1 MAVLGAFL
9 AALGVAD
16 AIRDTSQGRVSPARR
31 YTALAAGLVTLGALL
46 TAGGVPVATG
56 LSVGVPLAILLAAW
70 VHDGVIARAIGEI
83 PGLAIAFSAVSLGV
97 VVALLFGDAVP
108 TTWPSW
114 VPGPLSEVPV
124 ARVILVGGVALF
136 QVATA
141 NMLVR
146 LILEAV
152 NVPSKEGSAR
162 LRSGRVLGPMERLF
176 IVGLGLAGNLTAAA
190 VVVGAK
196 GLLRFPE
203 LAASESR
210 GASGP
215 PPIIIQTAGTEG
227 SGTGDSTELTT
238 TPVDH
243 GPNPVTEYFLIGSFA
258 SWLLALGG
266 LGLAMLVWE

>member
-1 MAVLGAFL
+1 MVVLGAFL
-9 AALGVAD
+9 AALGVTD
-16 AIRDTSQGRVSPARR
+16 AIRDTSKGRVSPTRR
-31 YTALAAGLVTLGALL
+31 YAALAAGLVTLGALL
-46 TAGGVPVATG
+46 AAGGVPVTTG
-56 LSVGVPLAILLAAW
+56 LSTGIPLAVLLAAW
-70 VHDGVIARAIGEI
+70 AHDGVIARAIGETT
-83 PGLAIAFSAVSLGV
+83 GLAIAFSAVGLGIAI
-97 VVALLFGDAVP
+97 ALLFGDDGSSV
-108 TTWPSW
+108 WPSW
-114 VPGPLSEVPV
+114 VPGPLSELPV
-124 ARVILVGGVALF
+124 SRVILVCGIALF

-146 LILEAV
+146 LTLEAV

-203 LAASESR
+203 LAASEAR

-215 PPIIIQTAGTEG
+215 PPIIIQAAGATES
-227 SGTGDSTELTT
+227 SGKGADPEPT

-258 SWLLALGG
+258 SWLLALAG

>member
-9 AALGVAD
+9 AALGVTD
-16 AIRDTSQGRVSPARR
+16 AIRDTGQGPISHTRR
-31 YTALAAGLVTLGALL
+31 YTALTAGLVTLGALL
-46 TAGGVPVATG
+46 IAGGVPVTTG
-56 LSVGVPLAILLAAW
+56 LSVGVPLAILLAVWA
-70 VHDGVIARAIGEI
+70 HNGVIARTFGET
-83 PGLAIAFSAVSLGV
+83 PGLAVAFSAVSLGV
-97 VVALLFGDAVP
+97 VIALLFGDAAP
-108 TTWPSW
+108 TAWPSW
-114 VPGPLSEVPV
+114 VPGPLSELPV
-124 ARVILVGGVALF
+124 SRVILVGGIALF

-141 NMLVR
+141 NLLVR

-203 LAASESR
+203 LAASETR

-215 PPIIIQTAGTEG
+215 PPIIIQAAGAE
-227 SGTGDSTELTT
+227 SSRTGVDPEPPAA
-238 TPVDH
+238 PVDH

-258 SWLLALGG
+258 SWLLALAG
-266 LGLAMLVWE
+266 LGLAMLVQD

>member
-16 AIRDTSQGRVSPARR
+16 AIRDTSQGPISPTRR
-31 YTALAAGLVTLGALL
+31 YAALAAGLVTLGALL
-46 TAGGVPVATG
+46 TAGGASVATG
-56 LSVGVPLAILLAAW
+56 LSVGVLLAILLTAW
-70 VHDGVIARAIGEI
+70 VHDGVIARAIGET
-83 PGLAIAFSAVSLGV
+83 PGLAIAFSSVSLGIAI
-97 VVALLFGDAVP
+97 ALLFGDAVP
-108 TTWPSW
+108 TAWPGW
-114 VPGPLSEVPV
+114 VPGPLSELPV
-124 ARVILVGGVALF
+124 ARVILVVGIALF

-152 NVPSKEGSAR
+152 KVPSKEGSAR

-210 GASGP
+210 GAAGP
-215 PPIIIQTAGTEG
+215 PPIIIQAAGSEG
-227 SGTGDSTELTT
+227 SGKGGDPAPAT

>member
-9 AALGVAD
+9 AALGVTD
-16 AIRDTSQGRVSPARR
+16 AIRDTSQGRVSPTRR
-31 YTALAAGLVTLGALL
+31 YAALAAGFLTLSTLL
-46 TAGGVPVATG
+46 IAGGVPVATG
-56 LSVGVPLAILLAAW
+56 LSVGVPLAILLAVW
-70 VHDGVIARAIGEI
+70 VHDGVIARAIGEA
-83 PGLAIAFSAVSLGV
+83 PGLAAAFLSVGLGIV
-97 VVALLFGDAVP
+97 IALLFGDAEANA
-108 TTWPSW
+108 WPSW
-114 VPGPLSEVPV
+114 VPGPLSDLPIS
-124 ARVILVGGVALF
+124 RVILVGGIALF

-141 NMLVR
+141 NVLVR

-210 GASGP
+210 SASGL
-215 PPIIIQTAGTEG
+215 PPIIIQAAGAESPG
-227 SGTGDSTELTT
+227 KGADPE
-238 TPVDH
+238 PAAPIDH

-258 SWLLALGG
+258 SWLLALAG